1 MMIRRLFVIVFAL
14 LVASGAVAQQTAV
27 FEDVSGKVEVRP
39 AGGAWQTAQEGEQI
53 PLDATVSTG
62 FGSEATLALGR
73 STVVMKALSRM
84 TVEEL
89 VEREGVSQTS
99 TRVDVGRVS
108 ARVRSAEGV
117 RTNFQIRGPI
127 ATASVRGTGFDFD
140 TVRLLV
146 TENEVELMNRL
157 EQRRT
162 VFEKQSAST
171 GGYDYPTN
179 PERGLISQTTSDTT
193 PAAVSTGLPQGRR
206 GGSGGRGLGSIV
218 VTVNE

>member
-1 MMIRRLFVIVFAL
+1 MIAIALFVA
-14 LVASGAVAQQTAV
+14 AGATAQQTAL

-39 AGGAWQTAQEGEQI
+39 LGGAWQTAQAGQQI
-53 PLDATVSTG
+53 PLSATVSTG

-73 STVVMKALSRM
+73 ATVVMKALSRM

-99 TRVDVGRVS
+99 TRVNVGRVS

-117 RTNFQIRGPI
+117 RTNFQVRGPI
-127 ATASVRGTGFDFD
+127 ATASVRGTDFDFD
-140 TVRLLV
+140 TFMLFV
-146 TENEVELMNRL
+146 TENEVELTNLL

-162 VFEKQSAST
+162 VLEGQSASSS
-171 GGYDYPTN
+171 GYEYPQN
-179 PERGLISQTTSDTT
+179 PERGLISQTTTDTT
-193 PAAVSTGLPQGRR
+193 PGAVSTGLPQGSR
-206 GGSGGRGLGSIV
+206 GGSGGRGFGSIL

>member
-1 MMIRRLFVIVFAL
+1 MMIRRLFVIAFAL
-14 LVASGAVAQQTAV
+14 LGAGGAVAQQTAV
-27 FEDVSGKVEVRP
+27 FDDVSGKVEVRP
-39 AGGAWQTAQEGEQI
+39 AGGAWRAAQEGEQI
-53 PLDATVSTG
+53 PLDATISTG
-62 FGSEATLALGR
+62 FGSQATLALGR

-99 TRVDVGRVS
+99 SRVNVGRVS

-140 TVRLLV
+140 TVRLIV
-146 TENEVELMNRL
+146 TENEVELMNLL

-162 VFEKQSAST
+162 VLKGQSTTT
-171 GGYDYPTN
+171 GGYDYPAN
-179 PERGLISQTTSDTT
+179 PERGLISQTTTDTT
-193 PAAVSTGLPQGRR
+193 PGAVSTGLPQGRR

>member
-1 MMIRRLFVIVFAL
+1 MMIRRLFVIAFAL
-14 LVASGAVAQQTAV
+14 LVATGAVAQQTAV

-39 AGGAWQTAQEGEQI
+39 PGGAWRAAQEGQQI
-53 PLDATVSTG
+53 PMNATVSTG

-73 STVVMKALSRM
+73 STVIMKALSRM

-89 VEREGVSQTS
+89 VEREGTVSTS
-99 TRVDVGRVS
+99 ARLGVGRVS

-140 TVRLLV
+140 TFMLFV
-146 TENEVELMNRL
+146 TENEVELMNLL
-157 EQRRT
+157 EQWRT
-162 VFEKQSAST
+162 VLEGQSAST
-171 GGYDYPTN
+171 DGFGYPED
-179 PERGLISQTTSDTT
+179 PERGFISRTTTDTT

-206 GGSGGRGLGSIV
+206 GGSGGRGFGSIV
-218 VTVNE
+218 VTVKE